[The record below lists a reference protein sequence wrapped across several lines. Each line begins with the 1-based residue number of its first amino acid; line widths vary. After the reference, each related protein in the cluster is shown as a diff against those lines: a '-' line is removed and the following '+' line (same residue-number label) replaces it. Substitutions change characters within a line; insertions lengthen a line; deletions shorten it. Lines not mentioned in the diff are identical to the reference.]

1 MIQVSEVICHHRFT
15 ASTRGSS
22 TNLADFT
29 DYGCALLMLFS
40 QIYYW
45 ITAANAAMMKPHG
58 ICEIPDNRGDSR

>member
-1 MIQVSEVICHHRFT
+1 MGIVPEN
-15 ASTRGSS
+15 
-22 TNLADFT
+22 NLILFKFLKLYVTTDFADFT